1 MKIKDSDIRTVI
13 KEEIQ
18 RLSEDISKDEESK
31 IAHLIYILLTEARK
45 KFDEYLAELPEEE
58 DPSEE
63 FSQLYDAV
71 SDAWRTADEIL
82 TGGETRDALPNIFG
96 DMNEELSDDSDCSGD
111 TISEAMD
118 IIIRCVMTGTAAR
131 PKSTETE
138 LGVVPKNI
146 SAPPAGTKSKRGNI
160 KFVGEDQN
168 DE

>member
-1 MKIKDSDIRTVI
+1 MKIKDSDIRIVI

-31 IAHLIYILLTEARK
+31 IAHLIYILLTKARE
-45 KFDEYLAELPEEE
+45 KFDEYLGELPEEE
-58 DPSEE
+58 DPSDD
-63 FSQLYDAV
+63 FRQLHDAV
-71 SDAWRTADEIL
+71 ADAWRTADEIL

-96 DMNEELSDDSDCSGD
+96 DMNEELSDDSDCSED

-118 IIIRCVMTGTAAR
+118 IITRCIMTGKANR

-138 LGVVPKNI
+138 LGVVPKKI
-146 SAPPAGTKSKRGNI
+146 SAPPAGTKSKMGNI
-160 KFVGEDQN
+160 KFVDEDQN